1 MDVWHHVGRLGR
13 YSLPSILVTVISIGL
28 ATLSNVVVRAEN
40 TTITMLTGGDAA
52 YTPIFVADSQG
63 YFKNEG
69 LDVNIRMFPSGTDA
83 MLAFRA
89 VGAPFLAAGDVPSL
103 VLWEGSDVVGI
114 APFYATPDNLLG
126 VVRAEIKTA
135 ANLKG
140 KKIATRKGSTAEYFL
155 TTYLIKNAINPA
167 DVNIINLSPEEN
179 APALLAGN
187 IDGFFIWGP
196 YPALALK
203 IMGDKAH
210 ILTTA
215 RGYYLEQLY
224 LTANRKFAQE
234 NSTVVVKILKAIHL
248 ANQYVN
254 SNPIESAQI
263 VARRTKGSVDVI
275 SSVIQIKPFSLRY
288 GPENRE
294 QLTKLIEFLRGNGK
308 LKTPLSVDQA
318 VDTSYLKSLD
328 AGLVSQ

>member
-89 VGAPFLAAGDVPSL
+89 VGAPFLAAGDVPSR

-114 APFYATPDNLLG
+114 APVYATPDNLLG

-135 ANLKG
+135 ADLKG

>member
-13 YSLPSILVTVISIGL
+13 YSLPSILVTVSSIGL

-40 TTITMLTGGDAA
+40 PTITMLTGGDAA

-63 YFKNEG
+63 YFKKEG

-135 ANLKG
+135 ADLKG

-203 IMGDKAH
+203 IVGDKAH

-224 LTANRKFAQE
+224 LTVNRKFAQE

-254 SNPIESAQI
+254 SNPSESAQI

-294 QLTKLIEFLRGNGK
+294 QLTKLIEFLSSNGK

>member
-135 ANLKG
+135 ADLKG